1 MRHIPV
7 LLQQVLSGLNISELN
22 MLGKKPVVVD
32 CNLGDG
38 GHSEEII
45 KALRGNVTLIG
56 FDMDPEAIERATANI
71 AAMVKREKSAD
82 TAFAEPNLILVN
94 DNFRNLKATF
104 SNIELGVMQGNSV
117 EAGVALAAT
126 TDPIVADA
134 ILFDLGISSYEID
147 ESGRGF
153 SFKRDEPLAM
163 TFGKAE
169 SHTFN
174 AYDIVNTWDEENI
187 ADIIFGYG
195 EDKFSRRIAKVICEH
210 RENIAKDGTKT
221 GAPIKT
227 TAELAELVRKAY
239 PGFARHGRVHPATKT
254 FQALRIAVNDEL
266 RSIEEVLPQ
275 AFEILGT
282 GKRLAVI
289 TFHSLEDRI
298 VKRFFKEKVDNDEA
312 RAITKKPI
320 IPEDSEVE
328 ANPRSRSS
336 KLRIVEKI

>member
-22 MLGKKPVVVD
+22 TLGKKPVVVD

-45 KALRGNVTLIG
+45 KALRGDVTLIG

-71 AAMVKREKSAD
+71 AAMVKKEKSAD
-82 TAFAEPNLILVN
+82 TTFAEPKLILVN
-94 DNFRNLKATF
+94 DNFRNLKAAL
-104 SNIELGVMQGNSV
+104 SNIEL
-117 EAGVALAAT
+117 EAGKAV
-126 TDPIVADA
+126 VADA

-163 TFGKAE
+163 TFGKVE

-312 RAITKKPI
+312 NAITKKPI

-328 ANPRSRSS
+328 VNPRSRSS
-336 KLRIVEKI
+336 KLRIVEKM